1 MAIMLKPAP
10 LNKYNLN
17 IKDLHDNLENVIK
30 KRYIKPAIKKYVDIY
45 EQSTQPST
53 SEEEIRDPRKELIRF
68 LIKRNKNDVERLN
81 LKHFKNIK
89 CKDNNNKSCIVP
101 IYKQR
106 NNQNTDINK
115 EKSELFIYTPNKKY
129 ILFIR
134 DLYNINY
141 TNILNHLIKRYK
153 LDVREPNILL

>member
-1 MAIMLKPAP
+1 MEKQP
-10 LNKYNLN
+10 
-17 IKDLHDNLENVIK
+17 EN
-30 KRYIKPAIKKYVDIY
+30 P
-45 EQSTQPST
+45 T
-53 SEEEIRDPRKELIRF
+53 KELIHF
-68 LIKRNKNDVERLN
+68 LIKRNKKDVERLN

-101 IYKQR
+101 IYKQK
-106 NNQNTDINK
+106 NNHNTDINK
-115 EKSELFIYTPNKKY
+115 EKGELFIYTPNKKY

>member
-1 MAIMLKPAP
+1 MLKPTP
-10 LNKYNLN
+10 LNEYNLN
-17 IKDLHDNLENVIK
+17 IKDLHDNLDNVIK
-30 KRYIKPAIKKYVDIY
+30 KRNIKPAIKKYVDIY

-101 IYKQR
+101 IYKQK
-106 NNQNTDINK
+106 NNQNTDINN
-115 EKSELFIYTPNKKY
+115 EKGELFIYTPNKKY

-153 LDVREPNILL
+153 LDVRQPNILL

>member
-1 MAIMLKPAP
+1 M
-10 LNKYNLN
+10 
-17 IKDLHDNLENVIK
+17 
-30 KRYIKPAIKKYVDIY
+30 DIY

-53 SEEEIRDPRKELIRF
+53 SEEEIRDPRKKLIKF

-101 IYKQR
+101 IYKQK
-106 NNQNTDINK
+106 NNQNTGINN
-115 EKSELFIYTPNKKY
+115 EKGELFIYTPNEKY

>member
-1 MAIMLKPAP
+1 MAIMFKPAP
-10 LNKYNLN
+10 LNEYNLN
-17 IKDLHDNLENVIK
+17 IKDLHDNLDNVIK
-30 KRYIKPAIKKYVDIY
+30 KRNIKPAIKQYVDIY

-53 SEEEIRDPRKELIRF
+53 SEEEIRDPRKELIKF

-101 IYKQR
+101 IYKQK
-106 NNQNTDINK
+106 NNHNTDINK
-115 EKSELFIYTPNKKY
+115 EKGEIFIYTPNKKY
-129 ILFIR
+129 IIFIR

>member
-1 MAIMLKPAP
+1 MEIMLKPTP
-10 LNKYNLN
+10 LNEHNLN
-17 IKDLHDNLENVIK
+17 IKDLHDNLDNVIK
-30 KRYIKPAIKKYVDIY
+30 KRNIKPAIKKYVDIY

-53 SEEEIRDPRKELIRF
+53 SEEEIRDTRKELIRF

-101 IYKQR
+101 IYKQK
-106 NNQNTDINK
+106 NNQNTDINN
-115 EKSELFIYTPNKKY
+115 EKGELFIYTPNKKY